1 MHHILGDLRLGHM
14 AIRYSQFV
22 PKLYNCCLSLG
33 FLRNRMMPSRAFC
46 SDESKGY
53 PVILLAQ
60 HFGTFPFDHGQV
72 GGRVATDRH
81 GPYAHHGEDL
91 VLIQASH
98 IGYDPEEKRFGV
110 YRRQRTV
117 DGSFG
122 ANCGKLSD
130 VLDWYQREYSHAC
143 NDIAFGSVDG
153 TPAIFIDNSLFDQD
167 RTEGLFLNLDRLI
180 DPAQPEPLRVLSTSK
195 AFAVAPSLLA
205 KRSGGGWPAENQP
218 IGDLLSADLI
228 SFRRG
233 RVIGPEGDDLLQEAL
248 APAMAT
254 LVTSPNP
261 ALDAARY
268 HTQIEFD
275 RTYRSIQREPAFQD
289 KNLLF
294 LSGLNV
300 DVSPRPGLLF
310 PLTKFVP
317 WAAYARPRDGTR
329 FLLEQDALFEVLAKQ
344 PVENADQI
352 SYDSAISTTAAPKQ
366 IELPAL

>member
-1 MHHILGDLRLGHM
+1 
-14 AIRYSQFV
+14 
-22 PKLYNCCLSLG
+22 
-33 FLRNRMMPSRAFC
+33 
-46 SDESKGY
+46 
-53 PVILLAQ
+53 
-60 HFGTFPFDHGQV
+60 
-72 GGRVATDRH
+72 
-81 GPYAHHGEDL
+81 
-91 VLIQASH
+91 
-98 IGYDPEEKRFGV
+98 
-110 YRRQRTV
+110 
-117 DGSFG
+117 
-122 ANCGKLSD
+122 
-130 VLDWYQREYSHAC
+130 
-143 NDIAFGSVDG
+143 
-153 TPAIFIDNSLFDQD
+153 
-167 RTEGLFLNLDRLI
+167 
-180 DPAQPEPLRVLSTSK
+180 
-195 AFAVAPSLLA
+195 VAPSLLA

-233 RVIGPEGDDLLQEAL
+233 RVIGPEGDDLPQEAL

-254 LVTSPNP
+254 LATSPNP

-275 RTYRSIQREPAFQD
+275 RTDRSIQREPAFQD

-317 WAAYARPRDGTR
+317 WAAYAACATAHAC
-329 FLLEQDALFEVLAKQ
+329 LLEQDALFEVLAKQ

-352 SYDSAISTTAAPKQ
+352 SYDSAISTMAAAKQ